1 MNEIQK
7 IDVTENNIT
16 SPKWL
21 GRDKIGIKQL
31 QHGECLNRPIEDHH
45 RHTIAIEVAG
55 VSDKF

>member
-21 GRDKIGIKQL
+21 GRGKIGIKQL
-31 QHGECLNRPIEDHH
+31 QHGEFLNRTIEDHH
-45 RHTIAIEVAG
+45 RHIAIEVAG